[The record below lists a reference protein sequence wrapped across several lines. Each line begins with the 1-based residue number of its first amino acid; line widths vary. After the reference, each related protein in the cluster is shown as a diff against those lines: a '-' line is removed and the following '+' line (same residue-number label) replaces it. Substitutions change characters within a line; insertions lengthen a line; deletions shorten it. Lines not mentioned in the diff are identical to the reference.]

1 MITLSFQGETAEQVS
16 AALADFYKRG
26 LSAQTDSTASP
37 AAEDKFPKHEMDTT
51 PAIKTDKKPKPTKVE
66 KTAEEVK
73 HVLAAVEDVRA
84 ALMKLAKSKGD
95 DEVWKLLE
103 SFKAKS
109 ASTVAEA
116 DRAAL
121 IAKVAELVG

>member
-16 AALADFYKRG
+16 KALNDFFKRG
-26 LSAQTDSTASP
+26 LSAQTDAAVPP
-37 AAEDKFPKHEMDTT
+37 AAEDKFPKHEMDAT
-51 PAIKTDKKPKPTKVE
+51 PTPKVDKKAKGKVE
-66 KTAEEVK
+66 KPAEEQTKPVPS
-73 HVLAAVEDVRA
+73 VEEVRA
-84 ALMKLAKSKGD
+84 ALMKLAKSQGD

-116 DRAAL
+116 DRASL
-121 IAKVAELVG
+121 IAKVAELVK